1 MRGFNLVLGVVMA
14 LGACSAWAVNKCT
27 LPGGRVV
34 FQDAPCATGK
44 GETLTVK
51 PSRGNSTSQPAPA
64 AASPDVGA
72 SSDQSLTE
80 AQRIEQ
86 RVAESQRARRRQEL
100 EVRLLPES
108 LIAIDRHRAFC
119 DQQLAQLQNK
129 KRLAN
134 NNLAGATW
142 EGSISSEMVAL
153 ATRCD
158 TQNRELRD
166 EAERRRAECRALG
179 GCQ

>member
-1 MRGFNLVLGVVMA
+1 LTAKFLVA
-14 LGACSAWAVNKCT
+14 LTVALVCGQASAVNKCT
-27 LPGGRVV
+27 LPDGKVV
-34 FQDAPCATGK
+34 FQDAPCTSGK
-44 GETLTVK
+44 AEALNVK
-51 PSRGNSTSQPAPA
+51 PARGRSDAESQPTP
-64 AASPDVGA
+64 
-72 SSDQSLTE
+72 SSANGDALPVKPLTE